1 MHPFHDSLD
10 TMNTYL
16 RNRVKYYGDDPLQA
30 FNDLSERVE
39 TDLDYDELHKDCAS
53 QDEVESA
60 RLDGE
65 ENLDYARSIFAKEKA
80 ILYDALKC
88 PESGDLTLDRS
99 TVQTI
104 RKILS
109 RIEAAL
115 V

>member
-1 MHPFHDSLD
+1 MHPFHGSLD
-10 TMNTYL
+10 TLNSYL

-39 TDLDYDELHKDCAS
+39 TDLDHDELHKDCAS
-53 QDEVESA
+53 RDEVESA

-65 ENLDYARSIFAKEKA
+65 ENLDYARSVFAKEKA
-80 ILYDALKC
+80 TLYDFLKC
-88 PESGDLTLDRS
+88 PESGDLTLS
-99 TVQTI
+99 TSEVQTM
-104 RKILS
+104 RKSLS